1 MKKLSLLLLFL
12 IISFSSLQLS
22 AQDTLT
28 VADGTVT
35 NPCVPFYGLFGDYYN
50 RSQVIFP
57 ESLLGSMVGGD
68 IHSLTY
74 YLASGP
80 ANPWTSVFDVKLGI
94 CTDTMFLGM
103 EFLTVPTQTFYTGT
117 MTVVA
122 NQLTINFTTP
132 YPYNG
137 GNLLVEFATQTP
149 GNRSSASFYGITSTG
164 SSLTGGS
171 ISGLSNISP
180 VSIPSLNNIP
190 FMPKTTFVYT
200 PSSLSCPKPD
210 TFTVSDISAHE
221 ALLTWSSGGNETSW
235 EIYVT
240 ETDLFPDSS
249 ITPTASV
256 TDISYNLTALN
267 PTTDYH
273 AYIRANCGSE
283 QSNWKGLSFHTL
295 CDSIIALPF
304 VENFD
309 TYGTDNYPECWSK
322 LKNNTILEPCISNI
336 CYNGGGSLRLS
347 TNESGAYHIAI
358 TPTIAQYIPVNILQA
373 TFKFR
378 GFYSTDRLIVG
389 VISDPSD
396 ATTFVPI
403 DTVYPGTPA
412 STWVERTVI
421 FSSYTGIGQ
430 YIAFKNEYTTTNTT
444 TTFIDNLT
452 IDLAPNCPRPQYVTL
467 NNITADGCDVSW
479 TPMGSENTWEIVA
492 VPAGAAVGSGTPV
505 TASSNPF
512 TLTNLL
518 DETQYDVY
526 VRANCGGT
534 YSDWSLSVTFTT
546 NPLCTSALN
555 VNLSQVAGASA
566 LVTWDDA
573 LYGATSYK
581 VGYSEI
587 GQNSWTAQS
596 VTGNHFLLSGLVP
609 MTAYDVMVLS
619 ECPLGNAD
627 TVFVQF
633 STICLAGGN
642 VQIGNDNVAHQ
653 GIPINCYWPYSM
665 TEQIFLAT
673 EMSGPATIDSI
684 AFEYV
689 SEYPSTGKDSV
700 NIYLGHTTQSSFT
713 NSDDYVSDSILQLV
727 YTGHLNCQHGW
738 NTFPFDVPFHYNG
751 TDNLVLVVDD
761 NSGDTSWVIRK
772 FSVHD
777 AGGYRTVYYYTDNET
792 DNPEPSNPLN
802 GNPID
807 YFCRERNNVRFFIPC
822 DSTLSCIAPNAYLS
836 YVGKD
841 SLTITWAPG
850 NMESSWEMQYCTDT
864 ANWVSLGLV
873 TSPYTIDNLTFDT
886 KYTVRLRAVCGN
898 GEFSDWTTLEVRT
911 PCSYIS
917 VPYYEDFEEAPEFG
931 SGNMISCWTTGSI
944 YSGYSSHLFNIS
956 HSGSFSVSFNN
967 HAYLATPPFTSE
979 TDMQHLRIRFW
990 AIGPDW
996 GYATIPYCI
1005 QVGVMT
1011 DPDDPTTFVQV
1022 AQTYPSTPYTWEMLE
1037 VTTCSY
1043 TGDGQYIAFRT
1054 PQYTIGADIYIDDIS
1069 IDGICPQVLNITIDT
1084 ASLTSN
1090 SANLTWTAG
1099 GDETEWEVVYGL
1111 ADSIINPDLESLT
1124 TVTDT
1129 PAVSL
1134 SGLLPGST
1142 YNLFVRAIC
1151 SSNDFGAWVQNT
1163 FNTVPVVFYE
1173 TACENFEW
1181 NGTTYTTSGD
1191 YTYSHT
1197 DANGSTQVDTLH
1209 LTIIHGTDS
1218 ILTVTACDSF
1228 YWHGVT
1234 YYESNDSA
1242 TFDTITVAGCDS
1254 TVKLHLTVNYSLKE
1268 LVEAT
1273 VCDSYEWNGQTY
1285 TTSGNYEQTFIAVNG
1300 CDSVVT
1306 LALTVNPSVTE
1317 LVEATTDDSCYTWN
1331 SETYCSSGDYTQTF
1345 QTIYGC
1351 DSTVTLHLTIT
1362 VDVEDHDFASSLIVY
1377 PNPTTDIV
1385 NVQCAMRNE
1394 WVEALEIQLFDAF
1407 GRLLDV
1413 VEAPLTSSQQTAQ
1426 INLSHLVKG
1435 VYFMKA
1441 MADGK
1446 VRTVRKVVKQ

>member
-1 MKKLSLLLLFL
+1 MKKLSLLLLIL

-28 VADGTVT
+28 VADGTNT
-35 NPCVPFYGLFGDYYN
+35 NNFVPFFGLGGDYYN
-50 RSQVIFP
+50 RSQMMFP
-57 ESLLGSMVGGD
+57 DSLLGNMVGGD
-68 IHSLTY
+68 IHSLTF
-74 YLASGP
+74 YLATTP
-80 ANPWTSVFDVKLGI
+80 TNPWTSVFDVKLGI
-94 CTDTMFLGM
+94 SSETLCPNNAYWTA
-103 EFLTVPTQTFYTGT
+103 PTLTFYTGT
-117 MTVVA
+117 MTVVD
-122 NQLTINFTTP
+122 NQITINFASPCP
-132 YPYNG
+132 YFG

-149 GNRSSASFYGITSTG
+149 GNISHGTFYGINSIY
-164 SSLTGGS
+164 SSIKGGDYN
-171 ISGLSNISP
+171 GLSSITP
-180 VSIPSLNNIP
+180 VSILPLGCVS
-190 FMPKTTFVYT
+190 FMPKTTFIYT
-200 PSSLSCPKPD
+200 PSSLTCPKPEL
-210 TFTVSDISAHE
+210 FTVSDISAHE
-221 ALLTWSSGGNETSW
+221 ALLSWSSSGNETNW
-235 EIYVT
+235 DIYIT
-240 ETDLFPDSS
+240 ETDHFPDSS
-249 ITPTASV
+249 ITPIASV
-256 TDISYNLTALN
+256 TDTSYNLTALN

-273 AYIRANCGSE
+273 AYVRANCGLE
-283 QSNWKGLSFHTL
+283 QSNWKGLAFHTL
-295 CDSIIALPF
+295 CDSITTLPF
-304 VENFD
+304 IENFD
-309 TYGTDNYPECWSK
+309 TYGADNYPECWSRI
-322 LKNNTILEPCISNI
+322 NTFQTINRPCISNI
-336 CYNGGGSLRLS
+336 CYSGGGSLCFTS
-347 TNESGAYHIAI
+347 NQSGYYNIAT
-358 TPTIAQYIPVNILQA
+358 TPTIAQYIPVNTLQA
-373 TFKFR
+373 NFKFR
-378 GFYSTDRLIVG
+378 GFHDNDRLIVG
-389 VISDPSD
+389 VISDPDD
-396 ATTFVPI
+396 ASTFVPV
-403 DTVYPGTPA
+403 DTVYPGIPA
-412 STWVERTVI
+412 STWVEHTVL
-421 FSSYTGIGQ
+421 FSSYAGTGQ
-430 YIAFKNEYTTTNTT
+430 HIAFKNEYNTANTNT
-444 TTFIDNLT
+444 FVDNLT
-452 IDLAPNCPRPQYVTL
+452 IDIAPNCPRPQYVTL

-492 VPAGAAVGSGTPV
+492 VPVGAAAGSGTPV

-546 NPLCTSALN
+546 NPLCTSAQN
-555 VNLSQVAGASA
+555 VNVSQVAGASA

-573 LYGATSYK
+573 LYGATNYK

-587 GQNSWTAQS
+587 GQNNWTAQS
-596 VTGNHFLLSGLVP
+596 VTGNHFLLSGLMP
-609 MTAYDVMVLS
+609 MTTYDVMVLS

-642 VQIGNDNVAHQ
+642 IQIGNDNVAHQ

-738 NTFPFDVPFHYNG
+738 NTFPFDVPFYYNG

-761 NSGDTSWVIRK
+761 NSGDSSWVIRQ

-792 DNPEPSNPLN
+792 NNPEPSNPLY

-807 YFCRERNNVRFFIPC
+807 YFCRERSNVRFFIPC

-864 ANWVSLGLV
+864 ANWVSLGSV

-886 KYTVRLRAVCGN
+886 KYIVRLRAVCGN
-898 GEFSDWTTLEVRT
+898 GDFSDWTTLEVRT
-911 PCSYIS
+911 PCSYINI
-917 VPYYEDFEEAPEFG
+917 PYYEDFEEGPEFG
-931 SGNMISCWTTGSI
+931 SANMIPCWTAGSI
-944 YSGYSSHLFNIS
+944 YSQSSHLYPFNIS
-956 HSGSFSVSFNN
+956 HSGSCSVSFNN
-967 HAYLATPPFTSE
+967 YAYLATPPFTSE

-990 AIGPDW
+990 AMGPGW

-1011 DPDDPTTFVQV
+1011 DPDDPNTFVQV
-1022 AQTYPSTPYTWEMLE
+1022 AQTYPSTSYTWQMLE
-1037 VTTCSY
+1037 VTTSSY
-1043 TGDGQYIAFRT
+1043 TGNGRYIAFRT

-1069 IDGICPQVLNITIDT
+1069 IDATCPQVLNITIDT

-1111 ADSIINPDLESLT
+1111 ADSIINPDLESPT
-1124 TVTDT
+1124 MVSDT
-1129 PAVSL
+1129 PSIML
-1134 SGLLPGST
+1134 NGLMPGAT
-1142 YNLFVRAIC
+1142 YILFVKAIC
-1151 SSNDFGAWVQNT
+1151 SPTDSSTWAQYT

-1173 TACENFEW
+1173 TGCESFEW
-1181 NGTTYTTSGD
+1181 NGTTYTASGE

-1254 TVKLHLTVNYSLKE
+1254 TVTLHLTVNH
-1268 LVEAT
+1268 
-1273 VCDSYEWNGQTY
+1273 
-1285 TTSGNYEQTFIAVNG
+1285 
-1300 CDSVVT
+1300 
-1306 LALTVNPSVTE
+1306 SVTE
-1317 LVEATTDDSCYTWN
+1317 LIEATTDDSCYAWN

-1351 DSTVTLHLTIT
+1351 DSAVTLHLTIT
-1362 VDVEDHDFASSLIVY
+1362 VGVEDHDFASSLIVY

-1385 NVQCAMRNE
+1385 NVQCDMRNE
-1394 WVEALEIQLFDAF
+1394 RVGTLEIQLSDAF

-1413 VEAPLTSSQQTAQ
+1413 VDVPLSSSQQTAQ
-1426 INLSHLVKG
+1426 INLSHLAKG

-1446 VRTVRKVVKQ
+1446 VMTVRKVVKQ